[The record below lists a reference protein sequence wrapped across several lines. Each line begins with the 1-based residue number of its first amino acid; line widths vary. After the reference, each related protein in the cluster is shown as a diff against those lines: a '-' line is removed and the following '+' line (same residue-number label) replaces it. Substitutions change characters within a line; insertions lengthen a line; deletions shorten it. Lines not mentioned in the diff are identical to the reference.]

1 MNRRNQG
8 EGSGFLYSFNQKPP
22 AKWSAPQKL
31 DFVSNFWG
39 ALQFNLEVFLF
50 NSHLRGSVPK
60 VMKFGQENIISKQW
74 QIQ

>member
-39 ALQFNLEVFLF
+39 ALQSDEGFFISTIILLAPVSALSLFL
-50 NSHLRGSVPK
+50 
-60 VMKFGQENIISKQW
+60 
-74 QIQ
+74 